1 MKNMI
6 TPEDVAFKTAYN
18 GDILIFINGKH
29 AGMIEPEGRLGA
41 GRWGVAELYNVAG
54 VDPKTALVFLADK
67 DQMRRKVSAL
77 YNEAVYF
84 YEPFNRI
91 KTVSRVTRKEVNACV
106 IKIVENQDKLTKDQI
121 VDLLKEIIL

>member
-6 TPEDVAFKTAYN
+6 TPEDVAFKTANN

-29 AGMIEPEGRLGA
+29 AGMIEPG
-41 GRWGVAELYNVAG
+41 GRWGVAELYDVAG
-54 VDPKTALVFLADK
+54 VDPKIAIVFMADK
-67 DQMRRKVSAL
+67 DQMRQKISAV

-84 YEPFNRI
+84 YEPFHRI
-91 KTVSRVTRKEVNACV
+91 KTISRVTRKDVNACV

>member
-6 TPEDVAFKTAYN
+6 TPEDVAFKTANN

-29 AGMIEPEGRLGA
+29 AGMVEPE
-41 GRWGVAELYNVAG
+41 GRWGVAELYDVAG
-54 VDPKTALVFLADK
+54 VDPKTAIVFLADK
-67 DQMRRKVSAL
+67 DQMRRKIAAL

-84 YEPFNRI
+84 YEPFHRI
-91 KTVSRVTRKEVNACV
+91 KTISRVARKDVNACV

>member
-6 TPEDVAFKTAYN
+6 TPEDVAFKTANN

-29 AGMIEPEGRLGA
+29 AGMVEPE
-41 GRWGVAELYNVAG
+41 GRWGVAELYDVTG
-54 VDPKTALVFLADK
+54 VDPKTAIVFLADK
-67 DQMRRKVSAL
+67 DQMRRKIAAL

-84 YEPFNRI
+84 YEPFHRI
-91 KTVSRVTRKEVNACV
+91 KTISRVTRKDVNACI

>member
-6 TPEDVAFKTAYN
+6 TPEDVAFKTANN

-29 AGMIEPEGRLGA
+29 AGMVEPD
-41 GRWGVAELYNVAG
+41 GRWGVAELYDVAG
-54 VDPKTALVFLADK
+54 VDPKTAIVFLADK
-67 DQMRRKVSAL
+67 DQMRRKVAAL

-84 YEPFNRI
+84 YEPFHRI
-91 KTVSRVTRKEVNACV
+91 KTISRVTRKDVNACV
-106 IKIVENQDKLTKDQI
+106 IKIVENQDKLTKGQI

>member
-6 TPEDVAFKTAYN
+6 TPEDVAFKTANN

-29 AGMIEPEGRLGA
+29 AGMVEPE
-41 GRWGVAELYNVAG
+41 GRWGVAELYDVAG
-54 VDPKTALVFLADK
+54 VDPKTAIVFLADK
-67 DQMRRKVSAL
+67 DQMRRKIAAL

-84 YEPFNRI
+84 YEPFHRI
-91 KTVSRVTRKEVNACV
+91 KTISRVTRKDVNACI
-106 IKIVENQDKLTKDQI
+106 IKIVENKDKLTKDQI

>member
-1 MKNMI
+1 MKNI
-6 TPEDVAFKTAYN
+6 IAPEDVAFKTAFN
-18 GDILIFINGKH
+18 GDILIFIDGKH
-29 AGMIEPEGRLGA
+29 AGMIEPD

-54 VDPKTALVFLADK
+54 VDHKTALVFLADK

-91 KTVSRVTRKEVNACV
+91 KTISRVTRKDVNACV
-106 IKIVENQDKLTKDQI
+106 VKIVENQDKLTKDQI

>member
-6 TPEDVAFKTAYN
+6 APEDVAFKTAYN
-18 GDILIFINGKH
+18 GDILIFIDGKH
-29 AGMIEPEGRLGA
+29 AGMIEPD

-67 DQMRRKVSAL
+67 DQMRRKVAAL

>member
-1 MKNMI
+1 
-6 TPEDVAFKTAYN
+6 
-18 GDILIFINGKH
+18 
-29 AGMIEPEGRLGA
+29 MIEPD

-54 VDPKTALVFLADK
+54 VDHKTALVFLADK

-91 KTVSRVTRKEVNACV
+91 KTISRVTRKDVNACV
-106 IKIVENQDKLTKDQI
+106 VKIVENQDKLTKDQI

>member
-6 TPEDVAFKTAYN
+6 TPEDVAFKTANN
-18 GDILIFINGKH
+18 GDILIFISGKH
-29 AGMIEPEGRLGA
+29 AGMVEPE
-41 GRWGVAELYNVAG
+41 GRWGVAELYDVAG
-54 VDPKTALVFLADK
+54 VDPKTAIVFLADK
-67 DQMRRKVSAL
+67 DQMRRKIAAL

-84 YEPFNRI
+84 YEPFHRI
-91 KTVSRVTRKEVNACV
+91 KTISRVTRKDVNACI

>member
-18 GDILIFINGKH
+18 GDILIFIDGKH
-29 AGMIEPEGRLGA
+29 AGMIEPD

-67 DQMRRKVSAL
+67 DQMRRKVAAL

>member
-29 AGMIEPEGRLGA
+29 AGMIEPD
-41 GRWGVAELYNVAG
+41 GRWGVAELYNVVG

-67 DQMRRKVSAL
+67 DQMRRKVAAL

>member
-6 TPEDVAFKTAYN
+6 TPEDVAFKTANN

-29 AGMIEPEGRLGA
+29 AGMVEPE
-41 GRWGVAELYNVAG
+41 GRWGVAELYDVAG
-54 VDPKTALVFLADK
+54 VDPKTAIVFLADK
-67 DQMRRKVSAL
+67 DQMRRKVAAL

-84 YEPFNRI
+84 YEPFHRI
-91 KTVSRVTRKEVNACV
+91 KTISRVTRKDVNACI

>member
-6 TPEDVAFKTAYN
+6 TPEDVAFKPANN

-29 AGMIEPEGRLGA
+29 AGMVEPE
-41 GRWGVAELYNVAG
+41 GRWGVAELYDVAG
-54 VDPKTALVFLADK
+54 VDPKTAIVFLADK
-67 DQMRRKVSAL
+67 DQMRRKIAAL

-84 YEPFNRI
+84 YEPFHRI
-91 KTVSRVTRKEVNACV
+91 KTISRVTRKDVNACV

>member
-6 TPEDVAFKTAYN
+6 APEDVAFKTAFN
-18 GDILIFINGKH
+18 GDILIFIDGKH
-29 AGMIEPEGRLGA
+29 AGMIEPD

-54 VDPKTALVFLADK
+54 VEGHKTALVFLSDK

-91 KTVSRVTRKEVNACV
+91 KTISRVTRKDVNACV

>member
-6 TPEDVAFKTAYN
+6 TPEDVAFKTANN
-18 GDILIFINGKH
+18 GDVLIFINGTH
-29 AGMIEPEGRLGA
+29 AGMIEPD
-41 GRWGVAELYNVAG
+41 GRWGIAELYDVAG
-54 VDPKTALVFLADK
+54 VDPKTAIVFLADK
-67 DQMRRKVSAL
+67 DQMRRKIAAL

-84 YEPFNRI
+84 YEPFHRI
-91 KTVSRVTRKEVNACV
+91 KTISRVTRKDVNACV

>member
-6 TPEDVAFKTAYN
+6 TPEDVAFKTANN

-29 AGMIEPEGRLGA
+29 AGMVEPE
-41 GRWGVAELYNVAG
+41 GRWGVAELYDVAG
-54 VDPKTALVFLADK
+54 VDPKTSIVFLADK
-67 DQMRRKVSAL
+67 DQMRRKIAAL

-84 YEPFNRI
+84 YEPFHRI
-91 KTVSRVTRKEVNACV
+91 KTISRVTRKDVNACV

>member
-6 TPEDVAFKTAYN
+6 TPEDVAFKTANN

-29 AGMIEPEGRLGA
+29 AGMVEPE
-41 GRWGVAELYNVAG
+41 GRWGVAELYDVAG
-54 VDPKTALVFLADK
+54 VDPKTAIVFLSDK
-67 DQMRRKVSAL
+67 DQMRRKIAAL

-84 YEPFNRI
+84 YEPFHRI
-91 KTVSRVTRKEVNACV
+91 KTISRVTRKDVNACV
-106 IKIVENQDKLTKDQI
+106 VKIVENQDKLTKDQI